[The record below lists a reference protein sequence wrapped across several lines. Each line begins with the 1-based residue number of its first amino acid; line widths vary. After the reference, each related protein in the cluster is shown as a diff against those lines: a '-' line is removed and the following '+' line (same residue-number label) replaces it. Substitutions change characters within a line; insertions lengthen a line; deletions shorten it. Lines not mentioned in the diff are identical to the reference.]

1 MKNIIRILFCLALL
15 IFTTNVKADVQFGI
29 GGQLGLVDTAGTE
42 TEGTAA
48 DTSNRSTSFEEL
60 FVGADLF
67 IEHVADGGFTIG
79 LSYVPL
85 DIELGSGSR
94 TDVDGDDAA
103 ENDDGLRSATAD
115 ITDFTTLYAN
125 VPMGSNGFYGLVG
138 YHFATITTQETL
150 NESSYGNEDI
160 TGYQI
165 GFGKRDGNVKLE
177 LTYSDFEDISLTAT
191 GGGTNSI
198 SADADAIALRL
209 SYGF

>member
-1 MKNIIRILFCLALL
+1 MKENCQCF
-15 IFTTNVKADVQFGI
+15 DP
-29 GGQLGLVDTAGTE
+29 
-42 TEGTAA
+42 
-48 DTSNRSTSFEEL
+48 SSTSFEEL

>member
-1 MKNIIRILFCLALL
+1 MKNIIRILFCSALL

-103 ENDDGLRSATAD
+103 ENDDGLKVRATLL
-115 ITDFTTLYAN
+115 TSQLF
-125 VPMGSNGFYGLVG
+125 M
-138 YHFATITTQETL
+138 
-150 NESSYGNEDI
+150 
-160 TGYQI
+160 
-165 GFGKRDGNVKLE
+165 
-177 LTYSDFEDISLTAT
+177 LTYQWVLTDST
-191 GGGTNSI
+191 VW
-198 SADADAIALRL
+198 
-209 SYGF
+209 